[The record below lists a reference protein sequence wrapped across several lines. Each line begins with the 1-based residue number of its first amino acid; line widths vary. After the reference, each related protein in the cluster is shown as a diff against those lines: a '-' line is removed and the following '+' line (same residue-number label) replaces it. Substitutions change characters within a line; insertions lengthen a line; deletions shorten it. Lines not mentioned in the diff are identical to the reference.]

1 MPGYIIHLAIAKEY
15 LRKNKKEVSKDFLE
29 GTIAPDLTE
38 NKSKTHYGKSP
49 AYTNIGEYLK
59 QNNIENDYDKGFFLH
74 LVADYLFY
82 NKYLEKLEKPQ
93 IYKDYDYTN
102 KSIIEKYNV
111 EILDDVKEKVFFEEG
126 TPINFTLNLLYKM
139 IDEVSSLNL
148 EEVKK
153 EVKNNDIKWNTY
165 KKLV

>member
-15 LRKNKKEVSKDFLE
+15 LRKNKKEINKDFLE
-29 GTIAPDLTE
+29 GTIAPDLTT

-49 AYTNIGEYLK
+49 AYTNLGEYLK
-59 QNNIENDYDKGFFLH
+59 QNKIENDYDKGFFLH
-74 LVADYLFY
+74 LIADYLFY

-102 KSIIEKYNV
+102 KFIIEKYNI
-111 EILDDVKEKVFFEEG
+111 EILDTIKDKVFFEEG
-126 TPINFTLNLLYKM
+126 IPINITLELLYKM
-139 IDEVSSLNL
+139 IDEISSLNMEKI
-148 EEVKK
+148 EE